1 MSKMMGAQQRTES
14 LFYYF
19 RLEDQIPNDHLLRL
33 LDQHIDFSFVRERL
47 RKFYSS
53 TGRPSIDPEVLL
65 RLLLIGYLYGITSE
79 RRLLEEVHMH
89 LAYRWFSRLGFERE
103 IPDHSTFSKNRH
115 GRFRQS
121 DMFRKVFE
129 EIVQRCLEAG
139 LVEGR
144 TLAVDGTLVGAN
156 ASSQSR
162 VPREKLVEVAQLSRT
177 VQEYLAE
184 LEQQNPVAD
193 QEERAMPQPMVS
205 TTDPDAAW
213 AVKSGPATLGYFDNY
228 LVDTASRVILS
239 VEATP
244 ARFRQETLAARRMLE
259 QVARLGIRPQSLAA
273 DKAYGSGEFLAWLL
287 ARDIQPHIPVID
299 RRHQT
304 QGHFTR
310 EHFRYEPKENAY
322 YCPEGKPL
330 RYRGQSRSSQG
341 YFYCATEQQCRGCPQ
356 KQLCTPGLFRKLF
369 VHWQEPARQAV
380 HALAGTPEYKHSQ
393 RARYKVEALFAELK
407 QQVKLRRVRLR
418 RLWNVAE
425 QFHLAATAQNLKRLV
440 RHLTQK
446 QSPDFSTA

>member
-1 MSKMMGAQQRTES
+1 MMGEQQRTES

-33 LDQHIDFSFVRERL
+33 IDRHIDFSFVRERL
-47 RKFYSS
+47 RKHYSS

-79 RRLLEEVHMH
+79 RRLLEEVRMH
-89 LAYRWFSRLGFERE
+89 LAYRWFSRLGFEQE

-121 DMFRKVFE
+121 DVFRRVFE
-129 EIVQRCLEAG
+129 EIVHRCLEAG
-139 LVEGR
+139 LVEGQN
-144 TLAVDGTLVGAN
+144 LAVDGTLVGAN
-156 ASSQSR
+156 ASRESR
-162 VPREKLVEVAQLSRT
+162 VSREKLAEIAQVSQT
-177 VQEYLAE
+177 VQEFLAE

-193 QEERAMPQPMVS
+193 PDERVMPQQMVS
-205 TTDPDAAW
+205 TTDPDASW
-213 AVKSGPATLGYFDNY
+213 AVKGGGPATLGYFDNY

-244 ARFRQETLAARRMLE
+244 ARFRQEALAARRMLE
-259 QVARLGIRPQSLAA
+259 HTARFGIRPQSLAA

-287 ARDIQPHIPVID
+287 KRDIQPHIPVID

-304 QGHFTR
+304 RGRFTV
-310 EHFRYEPKENAY
+310 EQFRYEPRENAY

-330 RYRGQSRSSQG
+330 HYRGQRHGSQG
-341 YFYCATEQQCRGCPQ
+341 DLYRSTEVQCQGCPQ
-356 KQLCTPGLFRKLF
+356 KKACTRGPYRRLF
-369 VHWQEPARQAV
+369 VHWQEPARQVARSLV
-380 HALAGTPEYKHSQ
+380 GTPEYRHSQ

-407 QQVKLRRVRLR
+407 QQIKLRRVRLR

-440 RHLTQK
+440 RHLSQK
-446 QSPDFSTA
+446 RLPDLATA

>member
-1 MSKMMGAQQRTES
+1 MSKMMGEQQRTES

-33 LDQHIDFSFVRERL
+33 LDQHVDFSFVRERL

-79 RRLLEEVHMH
+79 RRLLEEVRMH
-89 LAYRWFSRLGFERE
+89 LAYRWFSRLGFEQE

-121 DMFRKVFE
+121 DVFRKVFE
-129 EIVQRCLEAG
+129 EIVHRCLEAG

-144 TLAVDGTLVGAN
+144 NLAVDGTLVGAN
-156 ASSQSR
+156 ASNQSR
-162 VPREKLVEVAQLSRT
+162 VPRERLVEVAQVSRT
-177 VQEYLAE
+177 VREYLAE

-193 QEERAMPQPMVS
+193 QEERAVPQPMAS

-259 QVARLGIRPQSLAA
+259 QVARLGIRPQNLAA

-287 ARDIQPHIPVID
+287 ERNIQPCIPVID

-304 QGHFTR
+304 KGHFTR
-310 EHFRYEPKENAY
+310 EHFRYEPAENVY

-330 RYRGQSRSSQG
+330 RYRGLERANQG
-341 YFYCATEQQCRGCPQ
+341 YAYYSTEAQCRGCPQ
-356 KQLCTPGLFRKLF
+356 KKLCTTAPRRKLF
-369 VHWQEPARQAV
+369 VHWQQPARQAV
-380 HALAGTPEYKHSQ
+380 RALAGTPEYKRSQ
-393 RARYKVEALFAELK
+393 KARYKVEALFAELK
-407 QQVKLRRVRLR
+407 HQIKLRRVRLR

-440 RHLTQK
+440 RHLAQK
-446 QSPDFSTA
+446 QSLELGT

>member
-1 MSKMMGAQQRTES
+1 
-14 LFYYF
+14 
-19 RLEDQIPNDHLLRL
+19 
-33 LDQHIDFSFVRERL
+33 
-47 RKFYSS
+47 
-53 TGRPSIDPEVLL
+53 
-65 RLLLIGYLYGITSE
+65 
-79 RRLLEEVHMH
+79 MH
-89 LAYRWFSRLGFERE
+89 
-103 IPDHSTFSKNRH
+103 
-115 GRFRQS
+115 
-121 DMFRKVFE
+121 
-129 EIVQRCLEAG
+129 RCLEAG

-144 TLAVDGTLVGAN
+144 NLAVDGTLVGAN
-156 ASSQSR
+156 ASNQSR
-162 VPREKLVEVAQLSRT
+162 VPREKLAEAAQVSRT
-177 VQEYLAE
+177 VEEYLTE

-193 QEERAMPQPMVS
+193 QEERAMPQQMVS

-304 QGHFTR
+304 KGHFTR

-330 RYRGQSRSSQG
+330 HYRGQSRSSQG
-341 YFYCATEQQCRGCPQ
+341 YLYCATEQQCRGCPQ
-356 KQLCTPGLFRKLF
+356 KGLCTPGLFRKLF

-380 HALAGTPEYKHSQ
+380 RTLAGTPEYKRSQ
-393 RARYKVEALFAELK
+393 GAR
-407 QQVKLRRVRLR
+407 
-418 RLWNVAE
+418 
-425 QFHLAATAQNLKRLV
+425 
-440 RHLTQK
+440 
-446 QSPDFSTA
+446 